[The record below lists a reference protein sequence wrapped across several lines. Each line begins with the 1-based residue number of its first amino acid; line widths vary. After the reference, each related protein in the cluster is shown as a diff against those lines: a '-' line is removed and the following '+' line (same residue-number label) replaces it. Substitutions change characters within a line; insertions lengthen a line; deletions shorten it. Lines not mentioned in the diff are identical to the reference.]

1 MAADLRADLVAAL
14 RGHADAMVMVSA
26 DLTGRGENHPIVA
39 GVGGLLATAFRGV
52 ADDIERAGQV
62 PAAAAASDGGTGG

>member
-1 MAADLRADLVAAL
+1 
-14 RGHADAMVMVSA
+14 MVIVSA

-39 GVGGLLATAFRGV
+39 GVGGLLATALRGI

-62 PAAAAASDGGTGG
+62 PAAVAASDGGTGG